1 MDSSYASLWEK
12 TRIPQP
18 SFQKLAV
25 ISIFEK
31 LRSAPPH
38 LGPDS
43 LPGTE
48 AITQC
53 LHSASPAV
61 LDQSVR
67 ELCRLVRDSKLD
79 LSRGLLELQSALEA
93 TASRFVSLFVKGLGF
108 LVLLGFRNN
117 SHSFHFNAPETH
129 PFVMILSSRKE
140 VHPELVRQV
149 LILLSE
155 GKQHRML
162 EACQFL
168 TPFLNFAIVRASSAA
183 SLAFF
188 VRNLMSSIALLCCSL
203 SQKAVPIIKL
213 LIGRIK
219 YFPCRNE
226 DDITDIFYLVE
237 CIVDALSMV
246 LRQLV
251 GMGLHVHEA
260 QLCSAELLDAI
271 FSLHNDLLQPA
282 GSLEYI
288 LEISRRLLD
297 VQKELGLS
305 FLPELSSAIS
315 FFIIRLIYS
324 ELEHEQLSAVKL
336 LSFILSWKNGS
347 GKTGLRSSCI
357 LHEELLCIFPVI
369 NLVHSPSKS
378 VKKEVIN
385 LLSVL
390 RKLSIDSFVLSSTVV
405 SNEWKLPSISTAE
418 HFALRLLQNLWLQDK
433 ASLPSHFYLNVARF
447 DESST
452 NKKNIAK
459 SWASMLNE
467 YMMLIISRRKSPLSI
482 SGSHEKLLTEMP
494 SLLSG
499 ITCDQASLPSHFY
512 LNVAPVD
519 ESSTNKKNIAKSW
532 ASMLNEYM
540 MLIIS
545 RRKSPLS
552 ISGSHE
558 KLLTEMPSLL
568 SGITCVLLL
577 HRTLAQS
584 AVDLL
589 ATCSQ
594 VDPKLGMPL
603 WLVMLFYTHMFS
615 DKDISSPALPLKL
628 LGMLPSLASHS
639 AMLPLVIQTILPML
653 QKEAQPVLYAS
664 AIRLICKAWECNDR
678 VFGSLQGVLL
688 AKKFTELACERE
700 ICISMALSIRS
711 VCRKD
716 PDRGVDLILSVE
728 ACIEHQDCLIQSLGL
743 ESLAHL
749 CEADVVDFYTAWDAI
764 ARHVLNYFRNATVA
778 CSLCHLLRWGALD
791 AESYP
796 EPALGVVKLL
806 WEIGNSKIVGVG
818 WMKARASA
826 FVALTHYEV
835 GQFQR
840 SIPEFND
847 RNLEFLTS
855 EADLVVLKA
864 LNGFEVKIISH
875 EHTTRR
881 RLVKQKKQPKG
892 KIEKLIDVFPKV
904 MITSGSDRIPR
915 ELPGAALF
923 CLSFNHKGLNF
934 PRTPEALQDVQDK
947 YKNAVVEI
955 VDSLQLSRNVLIAL
969 LALQSWK
976 PFMRRW
982 LRARLILL
990 DTKVHSTVSD
1000 RTSNAAKEILK
1011 NLIEVGKTSPP
1022 RSAENIGL
1030 AIGALCS
1037 VLPLSDHVIKSTA
1050 SKFLLG
1056 WLFQHEH
1063 EYRQWSAAIS
1073 LGLISSCL
1081 HVTDHKLKIEYINAL
1096 LEVLSMSKSTLVK
1109 GACGVG
1115 LGFSCQD
1122 LLTKSEAEDNSHLGR
1137 GTLRAEEVNLLK
1149 KIIGSL
1155 SQLISPLTHSSVDI
1169 LKNAFSWLQLG
1180 SDDFDSNVTPKVLE
1194 QSSDSFKDD
1203 VWGTAGL
1210 ILGLGSSAGA
1220 IYRAGGYDAVLNLK
1234 TLLLSWIPNL
1244 NPSVPFSAASAE
1256 CELLLSTG
1264 ACLAAPMVMV
1274 FCHRVELIDGTQ
1286 MEQLVGC
1293 YKKLISQLVPV
1304 QRFSTLHQ
1312 SLLLASCVGAGS
1324 LLGAIS
1330 NGSSHALKVE
1340 LVKDLLDLFRKS
1352 YSNPNHP
1359 LVHLGAVIG
1368 AVNALGAGANI
1379 LFPDHPSCSLYV
1391 IDDQKESPFI
1401 NGPLLS
1407 NPALEPYLT
1416 SMVQEIFLLAQNSDS
1431 DQLKQYAAWAVSFLR
1446 HSLHF
1451 QEPHNKETTVGD
1463 EDIKNVSHSFPED
1476 STVLRLS
1483 LWLKNLQYT
1492 GTGKVVHVNTVAR
1505 VMHCLTQAPRLPSLD
1520 WGIIIRRCMQYE
1532 GEVAEMLSQD
1542 VTFEKGL
1549 LREECILFSLSHAN
1563 QFDQILIFLD
1573 ELCDLARMRALEPTL
1588 QSCIL
1593 VYLADLSKI
1602 FSGSRVLKLFND
1614 LANFLSW
1621 LVSSG
1626 QLSPDQKSSLRSS
1639 CWRGLNKCLEESSLN
1654 TLSYK
1659 SEIENCM
1666 EILFHA
1672 LPQFPSVG
1680 SKQLYQANISGEWSE
1695 AIRCL
1700 AKSEQGWLLNLLQ
1713 IPEVSHNEVNDHSE
1727 SVKKILVKS
1736 RLVQTGSIS
1745 LSELGKLQSY
1755 MLNHRCEVIWDAL
1768 LGIIETLQYIDGSA
1782 KRQWLVNAMQI
1793 SCVSRFPSTAL
1804 RFIGLLCG
1812 SCCRYMPVLVVDQMA
1827 VLSDLPITLTSL
1839 LLDSQWA
1846 VVAESVVS
1854 HIWSLTIRVHEW
1866 AKCIADGKCSA
1877 KQPPIDNSENGMAA
1891 FLFRVLHHSCV
1902 SLKQYLSPEEQLEL
1916 ANMES
1921 TNL

>member
-93 TASRFVSLFVKGLGF
+93 TASRFVTLFVKGLGF

-117 SHSFHFNAPETH
+117 SHSFHFNAPEKH

-155 GKQHRML
+155 GKQRRML

-168 TPFLNFAIVRASSAA
+168 TPFLNYAIVRASSAA

-188 VRNLMSSIALLCCSL
+188 VRNLVSSIASLCCSL
-203 SQKAVPIIKL
+203 SQEAVPIIKL

-226 DDITDIFYLVE
+226 DDLTEIFYLVE
-237 CIVDALSMV
+237 CIVDAWSMV

-251 GMGLHVHEA
+251 RMGLHVHEA
-260 QLCSAELLDAI
+260 QLCSVELLDAI
-271 FSLHNDLLQPA
+271 FSLHDDLLQPA

-305 FLPELSSAIS
+305 FLPELSSAIP
-315 FFIIRLIYS
+315 FLIIRLVYS

-336 LSFILSWKNGS
+336 LSFIFSWKNGS
-347 GKTGLRSSCI
+347 GKTGHRSPCI

-378 VKKEVIN
+378 VKQEAIK

-405 SNEWKLPSISTAE
+405 SNEWKLPSISTAA
-418 HFALRLLQNLWLQDK
+418 HFALRLLQNLWLQ
-433 ASLPSHFYLNVARF
+433 
-447 DESST
+447 
-452 NKKNIAK
+452 
-459 SWASMLNE
+459 
-467 YMMLIISRRKSPLSI
+467 
-482 SGSHEKLLTEMP
+482 
-494 SLLSG
+494 
-499 ITCDQASLPSHFY
+499 DQASLPSHFY

-577 HRTLAQS
+577 HRTLGQS

-589 ATCSQ
+589 AACSQ

-688 AKKFTELACERE
+688 AKKFTEFACERE
-700 ICISMALSIRS
+700 ICISMALSIRN

-764 ARHVLNYFRNATVA
+764 AKHVLNYFGNATVA

-791 AESYP
+791 SESYP

-840 SIPEFND
+840 SIPKFND

-855 EADLVVLKA
+855 EVDLDVLKA
-864 LNGFEVKIISH
+864 LKGFEVKIIRH
-875 EHTTRR
+875 EHITRR
-881 RLVKQKKQPKG
+881 RLVKQKKLPKG

-904 MITSGSDRIPR
+904 MITSGSDRVPR

-923 CLSFNHKGLNF
+923 CLSFNHEGLNF

-1000 RTSNAAKEILK
+1000 RTSIAAKEILK
-1011 NLIEVGKTSPP
+1011 NLIEVGKKSPP

-1137 GTLRAEEVNLLK
+1137 GTLRAEEVKLLK

-1155 SQLISPLTHSSVDI
+1155 SQLISPLTHSSVDF

-1256 CELLLSTG
+1256 CELMLSTG

-1330 NGSSHALKVE
+1330 NGSLHALKVE

-1368 AVNALGAGANI
+1368 AVNALGAGAKLLI
-1379 LFPDHPSCSLYV
+1379 PDHPSCSLYV

-1416 SMVQEIFLLAQNSDS
+1416 SMVQEIFLLAQNSDT
-1431 DQLKQYAAWAVSFLR
+1431 DQLKQYAAWAVSFLW

-1492 GTGKVVHVNTVAR
+1492 GRGKVVHVNTVAM
-1505 VMHCLTQAPRLPSLD
+1505 VMHCLAHAPRLPSLD

-1532 GEVAEMLSQD
+1532 GEVAEMLFQD

-1549 LREECILFSLSHAN
+1549 LREECLLFSLSHAN

-1639 CWRGLNKCLEESSLN
+1639 CWRGLNKCLEESSLD

-1672 LPQFPSVG
+1672 LPQFPNVG
-1680 SKQLYQANISGEWSE
+1680 SKQLSQANISGEWSE

-1700 AKSEQGWLLNLLQ
+1700 AKSQQGWLLNLLQ
-1713 IPEVSHNEVNDHSE
+1713 VLIPFSFS
-1727 SVKKILVKS
+1727 S
-1736 RLVQTGSIS
+1736 S
-1745 LSELGKLQSY
+1745 L
-1755 MLNHRCEVIWDAL
+1755 
-1768 LGIIETLQYIDGSA
+1768 
-1782 KRQWLVNAMQI
+1782 
-1793 SCVSRFPSTAL
+1793 PS
-1804 RFIGLLCG
+1804 
-1812 SCCRYMPVLVVDQMA
+1812 
-1827 VLSDLPITLTSL
+1827 
-1839 LLDSQWA
+1839 
-1846 VVAESVVS
+1846 
-1854 HIWSLTIRVHEW
+1854 
-1866 AKCIADGKCSA
+1866 
-1877 KQPPIDNSENGMAA
+1877 
-1891 FLFRVLHHSCV
+1891 
-1902 SLKQYLSPEEQLEL
+1902 
-1916 ANMES
+1916 
-1921 TNL
+1921 